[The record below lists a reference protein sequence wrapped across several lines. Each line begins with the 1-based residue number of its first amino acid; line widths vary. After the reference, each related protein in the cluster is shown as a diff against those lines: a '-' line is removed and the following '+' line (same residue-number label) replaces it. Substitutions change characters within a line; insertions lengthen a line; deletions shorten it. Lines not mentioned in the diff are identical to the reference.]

1 MIRDNAEG
9 LPLERR
15 SEAAN
20 EEFTGTVTRRD
31 TPGRE
36 RGWDPYEVW
45 QTRVRAP
52 SEAPR
57 AGKDRPREPQV

>member
-1 MIRDNAEG
+1 MIRESAEG

-15 SEAAN
+15 SDAAN

-31 TPGRE
+31 GPHRE

-52 SEAPR
+52 SKTAR
-57 AGKDRPREPQV
+57 ARKDRPREPQR